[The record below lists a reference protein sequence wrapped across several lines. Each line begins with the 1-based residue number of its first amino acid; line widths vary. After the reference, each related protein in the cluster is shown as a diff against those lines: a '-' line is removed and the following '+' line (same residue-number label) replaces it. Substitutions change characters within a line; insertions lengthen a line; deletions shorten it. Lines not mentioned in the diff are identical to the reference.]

1 MNNGARAHLL
11 HNKVHSTF
19 LRGELYCGKE
29 PGGPLRNCVAENKEK
44 GSAEGEIC
52 EVKAALGGLMVCRPL
67 RPFPLLGQGLGRGDL
82 DRLKPELF

>member
-29 PGGPLRNCVAENKEK
+29 PGGPLRIASQKTKKRGALDK
-44 GSAEGEIC
+44 GGA
-52 EVKAALGGLMVCRPL
+52 V
-67 RPFPLLGQGLGRGDL
+67 
-82 DRLKPELF
+82 LFKGVE